1 LTSFLKDRIKQK
13 TKSKPKQTKEMKTRT
28 TSSLLIAKRLAC
40 AIAALAMLMLTC
52 TQAQADF
59 KGTFQRDL
67 PYQILVD
74 NTGNLSDE
82 TASGTVYYL
91 SARKIISVEI
101 FTIPGGEG
109 VGPVFTIPKGTSR
122 IIIEVDATFG
132 KTTPITV
139 NQGETSFGDAG
150 VGGGRLVIDVL

>member
-1 LTSFLKDRIKQK
+1 
-13 TKSKPKQTKEMKTRT
+13 MKTRT

-67 PYQILVD
+67 PYQIAVD
-74 NTGNLSDE
+74 NTGNPPGE

-91 SARKIISVEI
+91 SDRKIISLEI

-132 KTTPITV
+132 GTTPITV
-139 NQGETSFGDAG
+139 TQGEGTSFEDDGI
-150 VGGGRLVIDVL
+150 GGGRMVIDVL